1 MRPYRWSRRQF
12 ANTELEVINCNAQLT
27 IGNHANE
34 QQRQQC
40 QRTATPTALQAAAP
54 APALV
59 ALARVKWS
67 RVRTGGVRRPL
78 RTHQEGAP
86 MVTGETAPR
95 RPPFPLPPPSSVF
108 FLTSPTAT
116 AFPRQALS
124 RIVICICPN
133 SRCLLTC
140 AFPPRRVQLSS
151 CVRFC
156 RFCDP
161 EGTEAKR
168 TPQSSRRT
176 KRNQAHFSAAGSS
189 GGAAAAASPSSES
202 TLHDG

>member
-1 MRPYRWSRRQF
+1 MQWPMPIQRF
-12 ANTELEVINCNAQLT
+12 AITND
-27 IGNHANE
+27 HANG
-34 QQRQQC
+34 QRRQQC

-86 MVTGETAPR
+86 MVTGKTAPR
-95 RPPFPLPPPSSVF
+95 RPPFPLPPFLCF
-108 FLTSPTAT
+108 FLTTRTAT

-151 CVRFC
+151 CV